1 MTAIVKSQKTRGNN
15 KKNIQKLLVFL
26 KKEDEKNGDKK

>member
-1 MTAIVKSQKTRGNN
+1 MTATAKKTRGNN
-15 KKNIQKLLVFL
+15 KKNLEKLIIFL